1 MGSIPGGWT
10 ASVVGLEFAVGQEVA
25 EVGGT
30 AVGYCEAIDTDSFV
44 VSVSELIKGCVVG
57 SWFNH
62 FVSPGLLDHLRRRVL
77 GVILEM
83 KKHHDL
89 SVTGDGTGVC

>member
-10 ASVVGLEFAVGQEVA
+10 ASVVGLKFAIRQEVA

-30 AVGYCEAIDTDSFV
+30 AVGYSEAVDTDLLVF
-44 VSVSELIKGCVVG
+44 SVSELIKGRVVG
-57 SWFNH
+57 SGFNN
-62 FVSPGLLDHLRRRVL
+62 FVSPGLLDHPRRGVL

-83 KKHHDL
+83 KKHRDL
-89 SVTGDGTGVC
+89 SVARDRASIG